1 MIAVYWN
8 HGNYAKIFIKMEEEA
23 KITPEETK
31 SVEPTSSEVT
41 AQEETKSPDP
51 TPSEVFERIEYSK
64 PEFWNDRF
72 RE

>member
-1 MIAVYWN
+1 MTYFIITSISVYPFDR
-8 HGNYAKIFIKMEEEA
+8 AIKIIMSNIIKMEEEV
-23 KITPEETK
+23 KID
-31 SVEPTSSEVT
+31 
-41 AQEETKSPDP
+41 QEETKSPDP

>member
-1 MIAVYWN
+1 MSNI
-8 HGNYAKIFIKMEEEA
+8 IKMEEEV
-23 KITPEETK
+23 KID
-31 SVEPTSSEVT
+31 
-41 AQEETKSPDP
+41 QEETKSPDP